1 MLTDEGAKVNRNQK
15 PLLQLE
21 FLLRVCHQGGWVVD
35 LCCGSGSGL
44 IAALRLG
51 FSAAGFDLS
60 QAQVQATKAR
70 IRRLASQ
77 KVLFLSFYLCIRCN
91 CI

>member
-1 MLTDEGAKVNRNQK
+1 MNKFQK

-35 LCCGSGSGL
+35 LCCGSGSGV

-51 FSAAGFDLS
+51 FSAAGFDIR
-60 QAQVQATKAR
+60 QEQVDATRQR
-70 IRRLASQ
+70 IAKLAKQ
-77 KVLFLSFYLCIRCN
+77 EVRALTDTGCVLVLLL
-91 CI
+91 